1 MEKTIPYID
10 SHQHFWNYN
19 PLRHAWMSEEMTVL
33 KRDYL
38 PHDLF
43 SLLVQNSIEGCVAVQ
58 ASQTEEENTFLLA
71 LADQHDFIKG
81 VVGWVDLRSNQV
93 EQRLVHYKN
102 SKKMKGFRH
111 VIHDESEIDFMLQT
125 DFLRGI
131 GLLNQFDFTFD
142 VLIYPK
148 HLANTL
154 KLVRWFPEQ
163 PFVID
168 HIAKPNIREKKITDW
183 KKELKAVASYD
194 NVYCKISGMVTE
206 ATWGS
211 WRKDDFTP
219 YLDAVVEMFGTDRI
233 MYGSDWPVC
242 NLSASYEDMFGIITD
257 YLSKFTQSEQEKI
270 VGGNATRFY
279 KL

>member
-43 SLLVQNSIEGCVAVQ
+43 PLLVQNSIEGCVAVQ

-71 LADQHDFIKG
+71 LADQYDFIKG

-154 KLVRWFPEQ
+154 KLVRRFPEQ

-206 ATWGS
+206 ATLGS

-233 MYGSDWPVC
+233 LYGSDWPVC

-257 YLSKFTQSEQEKI
+257 YLSTFTQREQEKI
-270 VGGNATRFY
+270 VGGNATKFY